1 MAEPEVEV
9 AAAADAA
16 METEAPAAAGQ
27 KREREEE
34 GDPAAEGGEAE
45 AAKKPRVEEET
56 KEPNEAGD
64 GKGEEEV
71 EEEEEEGKAE
81 EAEGKPVKLGPKE
94 FASGVEMF
102 DYFFAL
108 LHSWSPELEFN
119 KYEQMV
125 LEDLLKKGH
134 AEPAK
139 KIGPGIQ
146 AFEIRNHPVWRSR
159 CFFVCRVDGSADD
172 FSFRKCVDNI
182 LPLPE
187 DMKIGNSKK
196 SGGHHKGGGRG
207 QGGGRGGGRGGWR
220 GRGRGRR
227 GG

>member
-9 AAAADAA
+9 AADAAAA
-16 METEAPAAAGQ
+16 METEAPAVAGQ
-27 KREREEE
+27 KREREEG
-34 GDPAAEGGEAE
+34 GDPAAVGGEAAAAAE
-45 AAKKPRVEEET
+45 EEEAAAAKKPRVEGDAKEEKEGET
-56 KEPNEAGD
+56 KQEKEAD
-64 GKGEEEV
+64 
-71 EEEEEEGKAE
+71 
-81 EAEGKPVKLGPKE
+81 GKPVKLGPKE

-108 LHSWSPELEFN
+108 LHSWAPQLDFN

-134 AEPAK
+134 AEPEK
-139 KIGPGIQ
+139 KIGPGIE
-146 AFEIRNHPVWRSR
+146 AFEIRNHPVWQSR
-159 CFFVCRVDGSADD
+159 CFFVRRVDGSADD

-187 DMKIGNSKK
+187 DMKIGNGKK
-196 SGGHHKGGGRG
+196 SGGHHKGGG
-207 QGGGRGGGRGGWR
+207 GGRGGGRGGGGRGGWR
-220 GRGRGRR
+220 GGRGRGRR